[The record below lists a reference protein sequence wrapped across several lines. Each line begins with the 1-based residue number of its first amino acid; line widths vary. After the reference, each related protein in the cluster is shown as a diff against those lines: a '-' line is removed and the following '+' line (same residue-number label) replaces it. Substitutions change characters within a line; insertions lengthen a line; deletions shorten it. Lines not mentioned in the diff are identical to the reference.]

1 MTVPTHAHWDLKPHW
16 GKGGLLAG
24 AFSTQCTA
32 TFAAVVLER
41 EAEGRAGGMEKE
53 RVREGKEGEDDE
65 EGGEGK
71 DEKEGGGRERRG
83 QEVNEITRGDTR
95 WVVFQQAHQRP
106 CTITLHVVADGP
118 CLQC

>member
-1 MTVPTHAHWDLKPHW
+1 VTIPTHAHWDLKPHW

-53 RVREGKEGEDDE
+53 RVRERTRRK
-65 EGGEGK
+65 
-71 DEKEGGGRERRG
+71 GGRERKER
-83 QEVNEITRGDTR
+83 TRG
-95 WVVFQQAHQRP
+95 
-106 CTITLHVVADGP
+106 
-118 CLQC
+118 